1 MPIKQWTTG
10 RTNYVDLCP
19 IMTIYDQLC
28 ETHCISGILIISIV
42 VAVSRIS
49 NIKGVARI
57 FLLESNSVFSTQD
70 FIWFQSIIQIA
81 TV

>member
-1 MPIKQWTTG
+1 MPIEQWTTG

-28 ETHCISGILIISIV
+28 ESHCISGRLIISII

-49 NIKGVARI
+49 NIKSVAKI
-57 FLLESNSVFSTQD
+57 FLLESNSIFSTQD
-70 FIWFQSIIQIA
+70 FIWLQSIIQID